1 MSGYGT
7 HSSFREIIMSRS
19 AYCTAAAIVALFL
32 GAPSVHAQSTIPA
45 KATAQCG
52 DGSWSMAASEKG
64 ACSNHSGVKKWI
76 GKKPRGATGRCNDG
90 EYSMAA
96 TEQGAC
102 SGHAGVATWYKKD
115 SAPAKKG
122 K

>member
-1 MSGYGT
+1 MSRSGYG
-7 HSSFREIIMSRS
+7 I
-19 AYCTAAAIVALFL
+19 AAAIVALFAC
-32 GAPSVHAQSTIPA
+32 APSARAQSAVPV

-52 DGSWSMAASEKG
+52 DGTWSMAASEKG
-64 ACSNHSGVKKWI
+64 ACSSHNGVKKWI
-76 GKKPRGATGRCNDG
+76 GKKPRGASGRCNDG

-102 SGHAGVATWYKKD
+102 SGHGGVATWYKKEG
-115 SAPAKKG
+115 ARAKKA

>member
-1 MSGYGT
+1 
-7 HSSFREIIMSRS
+7 MSRS
-19 AYCTAAAIVALFL
+19 AYVTAAAIVALTAW
-32 GAPSVHAQSTIPA
+32 APSAAAQAAIPV

-52 DGSWSMAASEKG
+52 DGTWSMAASEKG
-64 ACSNHSGVKKWI
+64 ACSSHSGVRKWI
-76 GKKPRGATGRCNDG
+76 GKRPRGAGGRCKDG

-102 SGHAGVATWYKKD
+102 SGHGGVATWYRK
-115 SAPAKKG
+115 SGAPGKKG